1 MPQFNEADWKLFRTR
16 LPGWQEEYMDRLNRE
31 YAAILAGSGKASE
44 KFWALEEKINRDKR
58 TVSVTA
64 RMSRSNMDYNI
75 AGLLGGG
82 VITIDDLDGF
92 FPFDDAFVVAER
104 DAPCLGDHAVQD
116 VQQLDDIVVWH
127 RIKPSAL

>member
-16 LPGWQEEYMDRLNRE
+16 PPGWQEEYMDRLNRE

-82 VITIDDLDGF
+82 VITLDDLDCF
-92 FPFDDAFVVAER
+92 SLELRESMRSFLER
-104 DAPCLGDHAVQD
+104 YNP
-116 VQQLDDIVVWH
+116 
-127 RIKPSAL
+127 

>member
-92 FPFDDAFVVAER
+92 SLELRESMRSFLER
-104 DAPCLGDHAVQD
+104 NNP
-116 VQQLDDIVVWH
+116 
-127 RIKPSAL
+127 

>member
-31 YAAILAGSGKASE
+31 YATILAGSGKASE

-64 RMSRSNMDYNI
+64 RMSRNNMDYNI

-82 VITIDDLDGF
+82 VITLDDLDGF
-92 FPFDDAFVVAER
+92 SLELRESMRSFLER
-104 DAPCLGDHAVQD
+104 NNQ
-116 VQQLDDIVVWH
+116 
-127 RIKPSAL
+127 

>member
-82 VITIDDLDGF
+82 VITLDDLDGF
-92 FPFDDAFVVAER
+92 SLELRESMRSFLEGNNP
-104 DAPCLGDHAVQD
+104 
-116 VQQLDDIVVWH
+116 
-127 RIKPSAL
+127 

>member
-82 VITIDDLDGF
+82 VITLDDLDGF
-92 FPFDDAFVVAER
+92 SLELRESMRSFLER
-104 DAPCLGDHAVQD
+104 NNP
-116 VQQLDDIVVWH
+116 
-127 RIKPSAL
+127 

>member
-44 KFWALEEKINRDKR
+44 KFWALEERINRDKR

-82 VITIDDLDGF
+82 VITLDDLDGF
-92 FPFDDAFVVAER
+92 SLELRESMRSFLER
-104 DAPCLGDHAVQD
+104 NNP
-116 VQQLDDIVVWH
+116 
-127 RIKPSAL
+127 

>member
-82 VITIDDLDGF
+82 VITLDDLDGF
-92 FPFDDAFVVAER
+92 SLELRESMRSFLER
-104 DAPCLGDHAVQD
+104 KNP
-116 VQQLDDIVVWH
+116 
-127 RIKPSAL
+127 

>member
-64 RMSRSNMDYNI
+64 RMSRNNMDYNI

-82 VITIDDLDGF
+82 VITLDDLDGF
-92 FPFDDAFVVAER
+92 SLELRESMRSFLER
-104 DAPCLGDHAVQD
+104 NNQ
-116 VQQLDDIVVWH
+116 
-127 RIKPSAL
+127 